1 MVSFFLGAGSFSTAF
16 VPQQRFISPNI
27 RASVR
32 MGLSVGDKFPDK
44 ALKSWGVS
52 SKPCVVY
59 FYGGDGSPSCTK
71 EANAFDEA
79 LSDFKALGVTV
90 VGVRNEGGVK
100 EGFAEEYGQKFVID
114 VNDEVR
120 NEIGVAK
127 DLFGLLGGRET
138 YLLDSKGVVQ
148 FVFNDQFGAEKHAS
162 NALSAAI
169 EAFPKKKGPAFE
181 FPKIELPFMK

>member
-1 MVSFFLGAGSFSTAF
+1 M
-16 VPQQRFISPNI
+16 
-27 RASVR
+27 
-32 MGLSVGDKFPDK
+32 
-44 ALKSWGVS
+44 
-52 SKPCVVY
+52 
-59 FYGGDGSPSCTK
+59 
-71 EANAFDEA
+71 
-79 LSDFKALGVTV
+79 
-90 VGVRNEGGVK
+90 
-100 EGFAEEYGQKFVID
+100 
-114 VNDEVR
+114 NDEVR

-148 FVFNDQFGAEKHAS
+148 FVFNDQFGAEKHAA